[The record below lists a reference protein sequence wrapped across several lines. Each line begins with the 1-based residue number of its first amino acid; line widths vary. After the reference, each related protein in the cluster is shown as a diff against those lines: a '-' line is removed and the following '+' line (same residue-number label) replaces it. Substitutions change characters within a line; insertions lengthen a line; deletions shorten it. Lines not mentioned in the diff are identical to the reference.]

1 MYDANKVCMFRKIDA
16 GSSVAADA
24 ATATD
29 ADDDEDE
36 DDGDGDLPTSF
47 ATIFGWPE
55 FVTKL
60 IFGVLKQG
68 RQ

>member
-1 MYDANKVCMFRKIDA
+1 MFRKIDA

-24 ATATD
+24 ATATS
-29 ADDDEDE
+29 ADDDE